1 MDFFFYP
8 HLTYEETKA
17 VTECKEP
24 AQDPTARRQSQAQT
38 HPLKFSLTLK
48 PKFLSICTVHC
59 FGKKNESTLATTATV
74 ESNVAPSIT
83 WEGMHLLNSAI
94 PNRNNNFF
102 LNFCNTSK
110 RIKLWRLKKT
120 SLRGS
125 TDPRPHMTT
134 QELRGPLV
142 WGPGV
147 SSIHVADTKRNVR
160 DYPLDH
166 CCKSQK
172 LVITQN
178 AYGQKKG

>member
-1 MDFFFYP
+1 MRKPRQLQSVRNLPKIPQLGGRVRLKLIHSSLVSHWSPSSYP
-8 HLTYEETKA
+8 S
-17 VTECKEP
+17 
-24 AQDPTARRQSQAQT
+24 AQY
-38 HPLKFSLTLK
+38 
-48 PKFLSICTVHC
+48 TVSV
-59 FGKKNESTLATTATV
+59 KKMSPHWQPQLLWRAM
-74 ESNVAPSIT
+74 
-83 WEGMHLLNSAI
+83 WHHLLHGKVGISLI
-94 PNRNNNFF
+94 QQFQIETIIFF